1 MLKVYWATPQ
11 AAVKAGQMSK
21 ARSKVVNVF
30 HVGRSGKAGM
40 KAQLVQAN
48 LVAQATC
55 FISVSSF
62 EKYFLSICN
71 CIQLFDP

>member
-30 HVGRSGKAGM
+30 HVGRLGKAGM
-40 KAQLVQAN
+40 EDQLVQAN

-62 EKYFLSICN
+62 EKYFLSIC
-71 CIQLFDP
+71 IQLYPTF